1 MRQSAKLTNGERDD
15 GKKRRR
21 MREEEEEWESWK
33 MNDQIHLDKRAH

>member
-21 MREEEEEWESWK
+21 MRGGRK
-33 MNDQIHLDKRAH
+33 KNGRALENERPDSPG